1 MTNLA
6 LDSGETQWNNF
17 ENLKAN
23 VFSTDTFTDNT
34 SDSDIYISFYKKMAF
49 KNLKNLKKML
59 RKSPSSNV

>member
-23 VFSTDTFTDNT
+23 VFSTDTFTDNA
-34 SDSDIYISFYKKMAF
+34 SDSDIYI
-49 KNLKNLKKML
+49 
-59 RKSPSSNV
+59 